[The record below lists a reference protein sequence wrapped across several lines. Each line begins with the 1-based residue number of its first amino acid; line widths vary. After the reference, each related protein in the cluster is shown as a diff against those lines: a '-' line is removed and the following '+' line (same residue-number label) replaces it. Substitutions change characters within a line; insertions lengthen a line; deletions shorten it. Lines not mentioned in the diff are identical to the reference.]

1 MSKYLVVLLF
11 MLVLNKPSLAF
22 RMPTAPSLAQLTSQ
36 SDAIFVGKIVSSPPR
51 QNIWIKNSKG
61 VMVMDKKLIPNPDSP
76 IEFTLFLAQFRVSG
90 SYTLD
95 GARLLKGEFQK
106 QTITFAAPPLS
117 RLGYDSSEFQ
127 GEEGSNVIAFF
138 KSNKEGN
145 FTVADDLL
153 YFIPI
158 DKEVAKEELSGST
171 SEKIRTLMMKSLAK
185 GSFVQPLSYLLRDM
199 RGNEMISI
207 SAKLVKSDDA
217 QVRDYALSN
226 LVINQQIGAIPL
238 IVEEGRAYAKDNRVP
253 ANAVFDLW
261 KYKAPEAAE
270 PLQPLLFEAPY
281 FFRNLALEP
290 LSSIGNENGIPY
302 YILTLL
308 DTRHE
313 GSSAA
318 RSAYILHRLTNL
330 PVKFEGSAKLADQQA
345 TFQQFIAWWQDELSG
360 KHPANAD
367 EKPAVELR
375 QAQRF
380 TAADLPQLNQGLFMK
395 SEITRRAAMRGLQQF
410 ADQSSVPYLLI
421 ALYDPQPEIAY
432 DAYTL
437 LHRLVP
443 DLGAASASQW
453 KNERAAQTKAAF
465 DWWQQHLLE
474 ADKPPTPKAGMPIIR
489 E

>member
-1 MSKYLVVLLF
+1 MSKYFFTLLLVCILSVS
-11 MLVLNKPSLAF
+11 SLAY
-22 RMPTAPSLAQLTSQ
+22 RRPTAPTLALLVEQ
-36 SDAIFVGKIVSSPPR
+36 SDTILLGEISSSPPR
-51 QNIWIKNSKG
+51 QNIWVERNDG
-61 VMVMDKKLIPNPDSP
+61 VMVLNKELLPDPNSE
-76 IEFTLFLAQFRVSG
+76 EFDLFLAQSRRSG
-90 SYTLD
+90 AYTLKNVKS
-95 GARLLKGEFQK
+95 LKGDYNAQE
-106 QTITFAAPPLS
+106 ITFDAPPLS
-117 RLGYDSSEFQ
+117 RLGYDSSQFR
-127 GEEGSNVIAFF
+127 GEIGDTVIVFF
-138 KSNKEGN
+138 KTDKNGQFSVTDK
-145 FTVADDLL
+145 LL
-153 YFIPI
+153 YFVPV
-158 DKEVAKEELSGST
+158 DEKVSKEELSGST

-185 GSFVQPLSYLLRDM
+185 GSFVQPLTFLLRDM

-207 SAKLVKSDDA
+207 AAKLVKSDDA

-226 LVINQQIGAIPL
+226 LVINQQVAAIPL

-261 KYKAPEAAE
+261 KYKVPEAAE

-281 FFRNLALEP
+281 FFRNFALEP

-313 GSSAA
+313 GSSAV

-360 KHPANAD
+360 KHPADEN
-367 EKPAVELR
+367 EKPSGELR

-380 TAADLPQLNQGLFMK
+380 TAADLPQLNQGLFMR
-395 SEITRRAAMRGLQQF
+395 SEITRRAAMRRLQQF

-443 DLGAASASQW
+443 DLGAATASQW
-453 KNERAAQTKAAF
+453 KNERVAQTKVAF
-465 DWWQQHLLE
+465 NWWQQHLLE
-474 ADKPPTPKAGMPIIR
+474 ADKPPTPQAEVRAIQ
-489 E
+489 